1 MASPQ
6 VENGYTRVSNELLK
20 AIVRTKMNGTQ
31 FAIVLA
37 VIRATYGFHKKS
49 RTLGLAFF
57 AVATKHNKRKIGIEL
72 NKLINKKI
80 LIVEKGHC
88 LGHSRELKLNKD
100 YESWLS
106 ESEVCTKRDIGVCT
120 KT

>member
-1 MASPQ
+1 
-6 VENGYTRVSNELLK
+6 
-20 AIVRTKMNGTQ
+20 MNGTQ

-49 RTLGLAFF
+49 RALGLAFF
-57 AVATKHNKRKIGIEL
+57 AVATGRNKRKIGIEL
-72 NKLINKKI
+72 EKLIYRNI
-80 LIVEKGHC
+80 LSVERAHAFGR
-88 LGHSRELKLNKD
+88 SRELKLNKD

>member
-6 VENGYTRVSNELLK
+6 VENGYTRVSNELLE

-31 FAIVLA
+31 FAIVFA

-57 AVATKHNKRKIGIEL
+57 AVATGRNKRKIGIEL
-72 NKLINKKI
+72 GKLINRKI
-80 LIVEKGHC
+80 LIVEKKHTIGR
-88 LGHSRELKLNKD
+88 SRELKFNKD
-100 YESWLS
+100 YESWLI
-106 ESEVCTKRDIGVCT
+106 EKEVCTKKDTGVCPET
-120 KT
+120 